1 MKYRAEYTLRFEG
14 GPDPAIVGESIEVCE
29 ALCQFTSVDVDRRV
43 VHIDVTV
50 PVETDGLT
58 LGTGP
63 EPLDGSEPQRG
74 VVVPERAA
82 AIKIAR
88 GLSRALAFARGHAV
102 HLSVRG
108 SELLPETDLDQDV
121 LAALGADQPLRWLG
135 ARLSIRTSTFPVL
148 TSKTLARLLEREVGL
163 ALYNDAVSLSQPVAQ
178 FREFWRVLEAAFGE
192 GRDELVKLL
201 GAFPPAQEFGFT
213 ATELKDLLVLRG
225 RASHAQSSDGLVEYE
240 RVNSLVVDKVERVR
254 CLAEQ
259 VLLTKK
265 TWGQRG
271 LGVERLGPL
280 RSMVQAN
287 GTPVLYR
294 DFAAASDD
302 S

>member
-1 MKYRAEYTLRFEG
+1 MVLFKARVRQAEGRSGVKYREEYTLRFEEA
-14 GPDPAIVGESIEVCE
+14 PKPAIAGASIEVRG

-50 PVETDGLT
+50 PVKTDGLT

-63 EPLDGSEPQRG
+63 ETLDGSEPQRG
-74 VVVPERAA
+74 VLIPEAA
-82 AIKIAR
+82 AATKIAR

-108 SELLPETDLDQDV
+108 SELLPETDLDREV
-121 LAALGADQPLRWLG
+121 LAALGADQPLQLLTG
-135 ARLSIRTSTFPVL
+135 RLSIRTGTLSVL
-148 TSKTLARLLEREVGL
+148 TPETLAHLLEREVGL

-192 GRDELVKLL
+192 DGDELVALL
-201 GAFPPAQEFGFT
+201 SAFPPVQELGYT
-213 ATELKDLLVLRG
+213 ETELKHLLLLRG
-225 RASHAQSSDGLVEYE
+225 RASHAE
-240 RVNSLVVDKVERVR
+240 RIR

-265 TWGQRG
+265 TWGLRG
-271 LGVERLGPL
+271 LGVRRLGRL
-280 RSMVQAN
+280 RSMVMAD
-287 GTPVLYR
+287 GTPVFYR
-294 DFAAASDD
+294 DLDKN
-302 S
+302 